1 MAAKAKKSTSKTSTK
16 KKSSKKQTKE
26 IKEAS
31 KKSTTK
37 KTATKKAATRK
48 QAKKKTTTSSKSKK
62 SSPSAININAE
73 ERWRMIATTAYLKAE
88 ARNFAPGHET
98 DDWLEA
104 ENEVDAL
111 IKGKK

>member
-1 MAAKAKKSTSKTSTK
+1 MTILRVGATDKYSANFEKAFGKK
-16 KKSSKKQTKE
+16 
-26 IKEAS
+26 
-31 KKSTTK
+31 TK
-37 KTATKKAATRK
+37 KTATKKAATGK
-48 QAKKKTTTSSKSKK
+48 QAKKKTTASSKAKK
-62 SSPSAININAE
+62 SPPSAINISAE

-104 ENEVDAL
+104 EKEVDAL